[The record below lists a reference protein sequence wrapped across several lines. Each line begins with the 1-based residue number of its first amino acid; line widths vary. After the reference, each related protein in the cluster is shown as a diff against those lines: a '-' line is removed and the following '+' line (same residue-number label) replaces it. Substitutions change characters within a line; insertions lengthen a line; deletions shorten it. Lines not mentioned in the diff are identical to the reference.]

1 MVFNSERFPTKIQ
14 ASPTI
19 AAEQENYGDLD
30 MEKPRILILTTGG
43 TIVSSGTSSM
53 QTTGYEITDFTVEK
67 LVASVPGIEEIA
79 ELSIKAVSN
88 IDSSCMTSLVW
99 LDLLEAVEEAG
110 RSGEY
115 DGIVVTHGTD
125 TLEETAFFI
134 DLVQST
140 DLPIVFTG
148 AMRPATAVSAD
159 GPANLVDA
167 VRAAS
172 SPEASGCGAFV
183 VFNGS
188 IISAAEA
195 VKVHPTRVDAFAG
208 RPNGAAGSIRADRA
222 SFNGLRR
229 RPGELRIF
237 SPSDLKPGCRLPRV
251 DILYCHAD
259 DDGALVEAAAA
270 AGAQALVLACTGN
283 GSIHED
289 MEQALAASRLPI
301 IRSSR
306 TQNGAVVGGLRR
318 WMDAGFIPSG
328 SLSPQK
334 ARILAQLS
342 IAKFGADA
350 KKMAEVFEVFGG

>member
-1 MVFNSERFPTKIQ
+1 MTTRIHM
-14 ASPTI
+14 
-19 AAEQENYGDLD
+19 D
-30 MEKPRILILTTGG
+30 KPRILILTTGG
-43 TIVSSGTSSM
+43 TIVSSGASSM
-53 QTTGYEITDFTVEK
+53 QMTGYEITDFTVEK

-79 ELSIKAVSN
+79 DLSIKAVSN

-99 LDLLEAVEEAG
+99 LDLLDAVEEAG
-110 RSGEY
+110 GSGEY

-140 DLPIVFTG
+140 DLPIAFTG
-148 AMRPATAVSAD
+148 AMRPATAMSAD
-159 GPANLVDA
+159 GPVNLVDA

-172 SPEASGCGAFV
+172 SPEAAGCGAFV

-208 RPNGAAGSIRADRA
+208 RPNGALGSICADRV
-222 SFNGLRR
+222 SMNGIQR
-229 RPGELRIF
+229 RPERIF
-237 SPSDLKPGCRLPRV
+237 SRSDLKPGCRLPRV
-251 DILYCHAD
+251 DVLYCHAD

-270 AGAQALVLACTGN
+270 AGAQAIVLACTGN
-283 GSIHED
+283 GSIHKD
-289 MEQALAASRLPI
+289 MEAALTSCGLPV

-306 TQNGAVVGGLRR
+306 TQNGAVVGGLQR

-328 SLSPQK
+328 SLTPQK

-342 IAKFGADA
+342 IARFGADA
-350 KKMAEVFEVFGG
+350 KKMAEVFEVFGK